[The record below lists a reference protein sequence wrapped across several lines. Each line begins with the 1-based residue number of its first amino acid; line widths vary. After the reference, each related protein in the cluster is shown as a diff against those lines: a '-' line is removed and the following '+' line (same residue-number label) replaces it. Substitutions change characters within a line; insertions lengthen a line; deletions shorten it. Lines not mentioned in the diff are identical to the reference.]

1 MLSHE
6 ITSVPELDGLYDA
19 AVGASLVKEV
29 DRIIPEYRAF
39 IEASP
44 FLTIATAGPD
54 GLDCSPRGDPPG
66 FVRVVDERTV
76 MIPDRRGNNRLDS
89 LRNLLHDPRVALL
102 FMVPGVGETIRIN
115 GRAAISTE
123 PGLLASFVAEGK
135 TPRSVLVVTAERVYF
150 QCSKAVVR
158 SRIWD
163 PATQVERRSL
173 PSAGD
178 ILAACSAGAMG
189 GAEYDRIYPERI
201 KATLY

>member
-6 ITSVPELDGLYDA
+6 ITTVPELDGLYDA

-178 ILAACSAGAMG
+178 ILTACSAGAMG